1 MTEAFRSIG
10 YSRHRIGS
18 DGAGVTTLVGGSG
31 CPLDCRYCLNPHCK
45 LPQPPCRFTAEELY
59 EKLLPDSL
67 YFEATCG
74 GVTFGGGEPLLQAEF
89 IRNFIEFVRE
99 KGKDW
104 RFYLETCLAV
114 ETDTLALLDGIIDGY
129 IVDIKDMDSDIYKAY
144 TGKDNRLMKEN
155 LLYLAPVQEKVTVKI
170 PLIPD
175 FNTAENVLRSETQV
189 RGMGFTHIERFKYT
203 IR

>member
-1 MTEAFRSIG
+1 M
-10 YSRHRIGS
+10 
-18 DGAGVTTLVGGSG
+18 
-31 CPLDCRYCLNPHCK
+31 
-45 LPQPPCRFTAEELY
+45 
-59 EKLLPDSL
+59 
-67 YFEATCG
+67 
-74 GVTFGGGEPLLQAEF
+74 LQAEF